1 LELKISVLQNTYY
14 NNLKL
19 INLIQ
24 KSKYEKDFEKFL
36 TTVELKDYFLQPVTL
51 EEFLS
56 IPDYWLPEI
65 QELIKGLLEL
75 GWNGELHQVKV
86 KFDELRFY
94 IGTGTLEMYNLIKE
108 YEEKLK
114 FKD

>member
-1 LELKISVLQNTYY
+1 M
-14 NNLKL
+14 
-19 INLIQ
+19 IQ

-51 EEFLS
+51 EEFCY

-65 QELIKGLLEL
+65 QELIKNLLEL
-75 GWNGELHQVKV
+75 GWDGELHQVKV

-94 IGTGTLEMYNLIKE
+94 IATGTKEMYDLIQS